1 MRDVIFSYFIENAI
15 YDMVDL
21 DIQLEEY
28 GIPCIIAQETY
39 MTDQERLAAFEKML
53 QNVKY
58 RYADSAIKM
67 EKLNAEGKE
76 KSVTYKQLITD
87 KLTMQKILY
96 MYESYGIEQV
106 AQKKYI
112 NVNYR

>member
-1 MRDVIFSYFIENAI
+1 
-15 YDMVDL
+15 
-21 DIQLEEY
+21 
-28 GIPCIIAQETY
+28 

-87 KLTMQKILY
+87 KLTM
-96 MYESYGIEQV
+96 
-106 AQKKYI
+106 
-112 NVNYR
+112 